1 MRNHHSKPLQKK
13 LGTPCEIGW
22 CELVNLPGFGLNNM
36 HAKIDTGAATSS
48 LHAVDIKP
56 FQRGTEEWVRFRIPK
71 SPHHD
76 AQMCEERI
84 FTKRKIKSSNG
95 LIDHRYVIETVMEMG
110 PLIWMGQMTLANRQS
125 MAFPILIGRRA
136 LKRGF
141 RVNCGKRWLL
151 GIPECHASET
161 KK

>member
-1 MRNHHSKPLQKK
+1 MREYDPK
-13 LGTPCEIGW
+13 LRRRKLREPCEIGW
-22 CELVNLPGFGLNNM
+22 CELVNLPNFGLKNM

-48 LHAVDIKP
+48 VHAVDIKP
-56 FQRGTEEWVRFRIPK
+56 FERGDEEWVRFRIPK
-71 SPHHD
+71 SSHHD
-76 AQMCEERI
+76 TQICEERI

-95 LIDHRYVIETVMEMG
+95 LTDHRYVIETTIEMG
-110 PLIWMGQMTLANRQS
+110 PLTWMGQMTLANRQS

-141 RVNCGKRWLL
+141 RVDCSKRWLL
-151 GIPECHASET
+151 GAPDRLLSET